1 MKLSQSEALPSNKKF
16 GYFFSLV
23 FLILGFVFHSY
34 FFIISFIFILLVLLK
49 PDYLRVFNE
58 LWFSLGLLLSKIFN
72 PIIMGIIFYGLFTPI
87 GLIMRLLGR
96 DELGLKKNKQSTY
109 WKQKKFSNDSFNNQY

>member
-1 MKLSQSEALPSNKKF
+1 
-16 GYFFSLV
+16 
-23 FLILGFVFHSY
+23 
-34 FFIISFIFILLVLLK
+34 
-49 PDYLRVFNE
+49 
-58 LWFSLGLLLSKIFN
+58 
-72 PIIMGIIFYGLFTPI
+72 MGIIFYGLFTPI